1 MATTRIQ
8 TLQGDITV
16 HPARRDNTTAHIV
29 VNDTGHW
36 THADLDLTA
45 IEQLIDA
52 LDQLISPEG

>member
-1 MATTRIQ
+1 MTHRIPTR
-8 TLQGDITV
+8 QGDIKV
-16 HPARRDNTTAHIV
+16 LPPRRDNTTAHII

-52 LDQLISPEG
+52 LDQLISPQG